1 MLSIDPVSNAGF
13 RSLPSQNTIVTTID
27 NDVAGITIT
36 VLDNLTSESGDTA
49 EFLVQLDAIPTAD
62 VIFDV
67 GTMLASEVQSF
78 VNQVTFTATNWNTP
92 QRIILTGIDDS
103 PPVSDGSRSVTI
115 TTSNINSI
123 DTNFN
128 ALTDEEI
135 EDVLI
140 TNQDNDAPS
149 IVLSLLNNNN
159 YEIPKLIKHLCFL
172 DKKTDKLIVD
182 DKTLNYIDEYIRNL
196 SKIER
201 LLLLIRSDLNNMDFY
216 MLRTVSEL
224 IDDINLIIF
233 EFEISINFFKTTE
246 NVNKLQDL
254 KHLSENIKSMI
265 TSKVIYLDILNS
277 RILSIV
283 SLSALPVLVLMTIW
297 STTVKKEDSILYKN
311 NYKFAYR
318 STYLLSILLVLGII
332 YKYRKDFH

>member
-1 MLSIDPVSNAGF
+1 MN
-13 RSLPSQNTIVTTID
+13 
-27 NDVAGITIT
+27 
-36 VLDNLTSESGDTA
+36 VLDERFKAFAFSSISENEEYKKLYIVSLHND
-49 EFLVQLDAIPTAD
+49 DNIKNNIPYIYT
-62 VIFDV
+62 VFKSKQI
-67 GTMLASEVQSF
+67 Q
-78 VNQVTFTATNWNTP
+78 
-92 QRIILTGIDDS
+92 I
-103 PPVSDGSRSVTI
+103 
-115 TTSNINSI
+115 
-123 DTNFN
+123 
-128 ALTDEEI
+128 
-135 EDVLI
+135 
-140 TNQDNDAPS
+140 
-149 IVLSLLNNNN
+149 NNNN

-172 DKKTDKLIVD
+172 DKTTDKLIVD

-201 LLLLIRSDLNNMDFY
+201 LLLIIRSDLNNMDFY
-216 MLRTVSEL
+216 ILRTVSEV

-246 NVNKLQDL
+246 TVNKIQDL
-254 KHLSENIKSMI
+254 KNLSENIKSMI

-297 STTVKKEDSILYKN
+297 STTVKKEDSILYKI

>member
-1 MLSIDPVSNAGF
+1 MN
-13 RSLPSQNTIVTTID
+13 
-27 NDVAGITIT
+27 
-36 VLDNLTSESGDTA
+36 VLDERFKSFAFSSISENEEYKKLYIVSLHND
-49 EFLVQLDAIPTAD
+49 DNIKNNIPYIYT
-62 VIFDV
+62 VFKSKQI
-67 GTMLASEVQSF
+67 Q
-78 VNQVTFTATNWNTP
+78 
-92 QRIILTGIDDS
+92 I
-103 PPVSDGSRSVTI
+103 
-115 TTSNINSI
+115 
-123 DTNFN
+123 
-128 ALTDEEI
+128 
-135 EDVLI
+135 
-140 TNQDNDAPS
+140 
-149 IVLSLLNNNN
+149 NNNN

-172 DKKTDKLIVD
+172 DKTTDKLIVD

-201 LLLLIRSDLNNMDFY
+201 LLLIIRSDLNNMDFY
-216 MLRTVSEL
+216 ILRTVSEV

-246 NVNKLQDL
+246 TVNKIQDL
-254 KHLSENIKSMI
+254 KNLSENIKSMI

-297 STTVKKEDSILYKN
+297 STTVKREDSILYKN
-311 NYKFAYR
+311 NFKFAYR

>member
-1 MLSIDPVSNAGF
+1 MN
-13 RSLPSQNTIVTTID
+13 
-27 NDVAGITIT
+27 
-36 VLDNLTSESGDTA
+36 VLDERFKAFAFSSISENEEYKKLYIVSLHND
-49 EFLVQLDAIPTAD
+49 DNIKNNIPYIYT
-62 VIFDV
+62 VFKSKQI
-67 GTMLASEVQSF
+67 Q
-78 VNQVTFTATNWNTP
+78 
-92 QRIILTGIDDS
+92 I
-103 PPVSDGSRSVTI
+103 
-115 TTSNINSI
+115 
-123 DTNFN
+123 
-128 ALTDEEI
+128 
-135 EDVLI
+135 
-140 TNQDNDAPS
+140 
-149 IVLSLLNNNN
+149 NNNN

-172 DKKTDKLIVD
+172 DKTTDKLIVD

-201 LLLLIRSDLNNMDFY
+201 LLLIIRSDLNNMDFY
-216 MLRTVSEL
+216 ILRTVSEV

-246 NVNKLQDL
+246 TVNKIQDL
-254 KHLSENIKSMI
+254 KNLSENIKSMI

-297 STTVKKEDSILYKN
+297 STTVKREDSILYKN

>member
-1 MLSIDPVSNAGF
+1 MN
-13 RSLPSQNTIVTTID
+13 
-27 NDVAGITIT
+27 
-36 VLDNLTSESGDTA
+36 VLDERFKSFAFSSISENEEYKKLYIISLHND
-49 EFLVQLDAIPTAD
+49 DDNIKDNIPYIYT
-62 VIFDV
+62 IFK
-67 GTMLASEVQSF
+67 LKQI
-78 VNQVTFTATNWNTP
+78 Q
-92 QRIILTGIDDS
+92 I
-103 PPVSDGSRSVTI
+103 
-115 TTSNINSI
+115 
-123 DTNFN
+123 
-128 ALTDEEI
+128 
-135 EDVLI
+135 
-140 TNQDNDAPS
+140 
-149 IVLSLLNNNN
+149 NNNN

-216 MLRTVSEL
+216 MLRSVSEL

-297 STTVKKEDSILYKN
+297 STTVKREDSILYKN

>member
-1 MLSIDPVSNAGF
+1 MN
-13 RSLPSQNTIVTTID
+13 
-27 NDVAGITIT
+27 
-36 VLDNLTSESGDTA
+36 VLDERFKSFAFSSISENEEYKKLYIISLHND
-49 EFLVQLDAIPTAD
+49 DDNIKDNIPYIYT
-62 VIFDV
+62 VFKSKQI
-67 GTMLASEVQSF
+67 Q
-78 VNQVTFTATNWNTP
+78 
-92 QRIILTGIDDS
+92 I
-103 PPVSDGSRSVTI
+103 
-115 TTSNINSI
+115 
-123 DTNFN
+123 
-128 ALTDEEI
+128 
-135 EDVLI
+135 
-140 TNQDNDAPS
+140 
-149 IVLSLLNNNN
+149 NNNT
-159 YEIPKLIKHLCFL
+159 YDIPKLIKHLCFL
-172 DKKTDKLIVD
+172 DKQADKIIVD

-216 MLRTVSEL
+216 MLRTASEL

-246 NVNKLQDL
+246 NVNKIQDL
-254 KHLSENIKSMI
+254 KNLSQNIKSMI

-297 STTVKKEDSILYKN
+297 STTVTREDSILYKN
-311 NYKFAYR
+311 NFKFAYR

>member
-1 MLSIDPVSNAGF
+1 MN
-13 RSLPSQNTIVTTID
+13 
-27 NDVAGITIT
+27 
-36 VLDNLTSESGDTA
+36 VLDERFKAFAFSSISENEEYKKLYIVSLHND
-49 EFLVQLDAIPTAD
+49 DNIKNNIPYIYT
-62 VIFDV
+62 VFKSKQI
-67 GTMLASEVQSF
+67 Q
-78 VNQVTFTATNWNTP
+78 
-92 QRIILTGIDDS
+92 I
-103 PPVSDGSRSVTI
+103 
-115 TTSNINSI
+115 
-123 DTNFN
+123 
-128 ALTDEEI
+128 
-135 EDVLI
+135 
-140 TNQDNDAPS
+140 
-149 IVLSLLNNNN
+149 NNNN

-172 DKKTDKLIVD
+172 DKTTDKLIVD

-201 LLLLIRSDLNNMDFY
+201 LLLIIRSDLNNMDFY
-216 MLRTVSEL
+216 ILRTVSEV

-246 NVNKLQDL
+246 TVNKIQDL
-254 KHLSENIKSMI
+254 KNLSENIKSMI

-283 SLSALPVLVLMTIW
+283 SLSALPVLVLMTIL

>member
-1 MLSIDPVSNAGF
+1 MN
-13 RSLPSQNTIVTTID
+13 
-27 NDVAGITIT
+27 
-36 VLDNLTSESGDTA
+36 VLDERFKAFAFSSISENEEYKKLYIVSLHND
-49 EFLVQLDAIPTAD
+49 DNIKNNIPYIYT
-62 VIFDV
+62 VFKSKQI
-67 GTMLASEVQSF
+67 Q
-78 VNQVTFTATNWNTP
+78 
-92 QRIILTGIDDS
+92 I
-103 PPVSDGSRSVTI
+103 
-115 TTSNINSI
+115 
-123 DTNFN
+123 
-128 ALTDEEI
+128 
-135 EDVLI
+135 
-140 TNQDNDAPS
+140 
-149 IVLSLLNNNN
+149 NNNN

-172 DKKTDKLIVD
+172 DKTTDKLIVD

-201 LLLLIRSDLNNMDFY
+201 LLLIIRSDLNNMDFY
-216 MLRTVSEL
+216 ILRTVSEV

-246 NVNKLQDL
+246 TVNKIQDL
-254 KHLSENIKSMI
+254 KNLSENIKSMI

-297 STTVKKEDSILYKN
+297 STTVTREDSILYKN
-311 NYKFAYR
+311 NFKFAYR